1 MKSKLPDNEKQ
12 AIINRY
18 LSGEKIS
25 HLVQENGIA
34 RSTLYSWIK
43 EYKDRATKK

>member
-1 MKSKLPDNEKQ
+1 MKSKLTDNEKQ

-25 HLVQENGIA
+25 HLVQESGIP
-34 RSTLYSWIK
+34 RSTLY
-43 EYKDRATKK
+43 